1 MNHIDLITRS
11 FIHPKIQFAE
21 LHSKELTSYD
31 FNKFNDAI
39 NFWKIVLYEGYG
51 LRSGNTMCI
60 YDSTVGFLYSSL
72 FFAAA
77 ELGIEM
83 ITPPEKAY
91 NNTGYVEHLEV
102 MTKESGLFDLAIF
115 DDINMEQPKIV
126 AMGKRYCKKILNE
139 KIFFDYKIKDHELYK
154 HLSTN
159 ILATPDSVLV
169 QTTTSG
175 TTGEPKIL
183 KYTHK
188 QLYRISVRNID
199 VMEYRN
205 NSVCH
210 TRNLHH
216 SFILLTHFLPAM
228 IGSSK
233 HYSFPLGR
241 WDNIDEFIDLVRQ
254 EKISKIAL
262 SYKGLLDEIL
272 LSMTNKNIQFDHNVD
287 FIVGGFHVKPEYITL
302 ANKTNIQNIV
312 SLFGTNETFGPL
324 FVKHIKKDQDLSNY
338 RPDWYPP
345 TDGDFFTISS
355 VENRISVTAKSIDI
369 KDIVVEDTLIG
380 DNITGY
386 IHKGR
391 ENLFRI
397 NEIYFTIPELHET
410 VVPYCDGDFDICV
423 DASNQKLYLA
433 VWSGDV
439 EFEKLNL
446 TMRQKFR
453 HLQFNNYAKLHK
465 DNYSGFKVNMS
476 VLRNYFRNLKK

>member
-11 FIHPKIQFAE
+11 FIHPEIQFAE

-31 FNKFNDAI
+31 FDKFNDAI
-39 NFWKIVLYEGYG
+39 NFWKIVLYEGHG

-83 ITPPEKAY
+83 ITPPEKA
-91 NNTGYVEHLEV
+91 NDDTGYVEHLEV
-102 MTKESGLFDLAIF
+102 MTKESGLFDLAVF
-115 DDINMEQPKIV
+115 DDINMDQPKIV

-154 HLSTN
+154 YLSTN

-169 QTTTSG
+169 RATTSG
-175 TTGEPKIL
+175 TTGEPKPL

-216 SFILLTHFLPAM
+216 SFILMTHFLPAM

-241 WDNIDEFIDLVRQ
+241 WDNINEFIDLVQQ
-254 EKISKIAL
+254 EKISKVAL

-302 ANKTNIQNIV
+302 AKKTNVQNIV
-312 SLFGTNETFGPL
+312 SLFGNNETFGPI
-324 FVKHIKKDQDLSNY
+324 FVKQINQNQEINSYK
-338 RPDWYPP
+338 PDWYPP
-345 TDGDFFTISS
+345 APDDFMTIK
-355 VENRISVTAKSIDI
+355 NLDNKISVSVAPLGIE
-369 KDIVVEDTLIG
+369 DIVLEDTLIG
-380 DNITGY
+380 NNIDGY

-391 ENLFRI
+391 DNLFRL
-397 NEIYFTIPELHET
+397 NEEVFTIPELTEIVAPNCT
-410 VVPYCDGDFDICV
+410 GDFDICP
-423 DASNQKLYLA
+423 DILDQKLYLA
-433 VWSGDV
+433 VWNGEID
-439 EFEKLNL
+439 FEKINQ

-476 VLRNYFRNLKK
+476 VLRNYFKTLN